1 MILTIK
7 YSSSGTEEWIRR
19 YDGFESDDYPFDIEV
34 DNQKD
39 IYVGGY
45 SAGYNN
51 NGWSEDAT
59 IVKYDSTGSQVWVAR
74 YDGPGNNSDWINGL
88 ALDEQDYIYA
98 TGFTELYPYN
108 TDYLTIK
115 YPTSGPGVSENLKF
129 ITQYSQIT
137 LNPNPFQRLVRFDIR
152 IPNVYVQ

>member
-59 IVKYDSTGSQVWVAR
+59 IVKYDSTGSQF
-74 YDGPGNNSDWINGL
+74 GS
-88 ALDEQDYIYA
+88 QDMMDRGIIQ
-98 TGFTELYPYN
+98 TG
-108 TDYLTIK
+108 
-115 YPTSGPGVSENLKF
+115 
-129 ITQYSQIT
+129 
-137 LNPNPFQRLVRFDIR
+137 
-152 IPNVYVQ
+152 